1 MRSLINAAFAAITL
15 AIFTSC
21 AGQPGGLQ
29 ITSLDTK
36 YGSISTNADGSQ
48 SFTTKPIAGAEPVV
62 VGTVVTSQGAVTVN
76 PDGSYTFKSNTPK
89 AVAAVLEK
97 EAVAPVATVIPEK

>member
-1 MRSLINAAFAAITL
+1 MKNLFRAAFAAITL

-21 AGQPGGLQ
+21 AGSGLQ

-48 SFTTKPIAGAEPVV
+48 SFTSKPIAGSEPIV

-97 EAVAPVATVIPEK
+97 ESVAPVATVIPEK